1 MSASNAQRSWQGRG
15 LWLGI
20 AALVLLGAG
29 FLAVRMF
36 QQSAQQAAIEE
47 ATPAPRQ
54 VTVAALGRLEPAGEV
69 ISVSG
74 PQGDRISELLVAEG
88 DYVRQ
93 GDILAYLETYEE
105 RLAER
110 NYAASQLAEAQTRL
124 AAEAQYGNAQVAEAR
139 TRLGQIDRP
148 QSLEIEAQQAT
159 VRQLEAELDLAETDL
174 ERSQSLRAEG
184 AISQQELDQQ
194 ITEVR
199 RSQEELN
206 NARASLVRLETAR
219 SRDLENARAQVQ
231 STQAES
237 TRSQAQIEVDSA
249 ARNLELANASL
260 DRTII
265 RAPSDG
271 EILQIITQT
280 GEAIGETGILEMGN
294 TRQMYVVAE
303 VYETDVGL
311 VELGQKAT
319 ITSRNGAFDET
330 LTGRVERIGT
340 QIFKNDVLDDD
351 PAANADARVVEVKI
365 RLDQSEPV
373 ARLTNLQVDVRI
385 DVDASDGNSAPPVA
399 PVTPTPSP
407 AEE

>member
-47 ATPAPRQ
+47 AAPAPRQ
-54 VTVAALGRLEPAGEV
+54 VMVAALGRLEPEGEV

-74 PQGDRISELLVAEG
+74 PQGDRISQLLVAEG
-88 DYVRQ
+88 DYVQQ
-93 GDILAYLETYEE
+93 GEILAYLESYEE

-124 AAEAQYGNAQVAEAR
+124 AAETQYGNAQVQEAR

-194 ITEVR
+194 VTEVR
-199 RSQEELN
+199 RAQEELN
-206 NARASLVRLETAR
+206 NSRASLVRLETAR
-219 SRDLENARAQVQ
+219 SRDLENAQAQVQ

-280 GEAIGETGILEMGN
+280 GEAIGENGILELGN

-330 LTGRVERIGT
+330 LTGTVERIGT

-351 PAANADARVVEVKI
+351 PAANADARVVEVRI

-385 DVDASDGNSAPPVA
+385 DVDESDGNSAPPVA

-407 AEE
+407 AE

>member
-124 AAEAQYGNAQVAEAR
+124 AAEAQYGNAQVEEAR

-219 SRDLENARAQVQ
+219 TRDLENARAQVQ

>member
-47 ATPAPRQ
+47 AAPAPRQ

-124 AAEAQYGNAQVAEAR
+124 AAEAQYGNAQVEEAR

-219 SRDLENARAQVQ
+219 TRDLENARAQVQ

>member
-1 MSASNAQRSWQGRG
+1 M
-15 LWLGI
+15 
-20 AALVLLGAG
+20 
-29 FLAVRMF
+29 
-36 QQSAQQAAIEE
+36 
-47 ATPAPRQ
+47 RQ
-54 VTVAALGRLEPAGEV
+54 V
-69 ISVSG
+69 
-74 PQGDRISELLVAEG
+74 Q
-88 DYVRQ
+88 
-93 GDILAYLETYEE
+93 
-105 RLAER
+105 
-110 NYAASQLAEAQTRL
+110 
-124 AAEAQYGNAQVAEAR
+124 EAR

-148 QSLEIEAQQAT
+148 QSLEVEAQQAT

-194 ITEVR
+194 VTEVR
-199 RSQEELN
+199 RAQEELN
-206 NARASLVRLETAR
+206 NARSSLVRLETAR
-219 SRDLENARAQVQ
+219 SRDLENAQAQVQ

-265 RAPSDG
+265 RAPNDG

-280 GEAIGETGILEMGN
+280 GEAIGEEGILEMGN

-330 LTGRVERIGT
+330 LTGNVERIGT

-351 PAANADARVVEVKI
+351 PAANADARVVEVRI

-385 DVDASDGNSAPPVA
+385 DVDESDGNSAPPA
-399 PVTPTPSP
+399 SPITPTPSP
-407 AEE
+407 AE